1 MATSFVQIGAV
12 ANDGTGDS
20 IRNAFDTVNSNFDL
34 INGALFAGTQSSI
47 ISAASVT
54 SGYFVSNSY
63 ILANT
68 YVNANSIVGNTVTS
82 NGNLYVSQDGAY
94 IIGNVN
100 IIGNLNVTGSQQ
112 ATQAAT
118 STAAITNLHV
128 GIVADD
134 GKDIGFS
141 WEYYRGAVKKGF
153 LGWKNTTGTL
163 TYFDDITDTAN
174 VITGTYGNVQIGSL
188 TISNSTATTS
198 NTSGAL
204 QVAGGISTQGN
215 LYVQGNVKATFANV
229 SNLSVTGYHVGSLN
243 FVGSDTIYINGSPVQ
258 TAAAAF
264 SGGIVGGPT
273 AYFDVTPST
282 SLGTGAVR
290 VAGGFSAN
298 GNVYV
303 GGNIVSTNTSVSIGF
318 VGNVI
323 TASQPYITALGQLT
337 SLNMDGQIN
346 AQNIVPELNN
356 TYTLGSGNTTR
367 WAKLWAYDIDSS
379 GLITSAGMSASGNVT
394 INTATNAGLT
404 TTQTNAYLFNEN
416 AANVRIGGAGVVY
429 FGSNT
434 QATNTRT
441 GAVIQIGGKSIRNG
455 NLYIGGSGGNSIIAT
470 GNVNID
476 GDIMPFNGSG
486 NIGSPTLSWDT
497 VHAVATS
504 AKYAD
509 LAERY
514 TADSDYSAGTVV
526 VFGGDKEIT
535 VTEQFADHRVAGV
548 ISTDPAYLMN
558 SSINGLPV
566 ALRGRVPV
574 KVINAVRKGDL
585 LVTSHIAGYAMS
597 VGGDISH
604 GVKIFAKSLE
614 TNLFDGSKIIEA
626 VIL

>member
-12 ANDGTGDS
+12 PNDGTGDS

-34 INGALFAGTQSSI
+34 VNGAIFAGTQSTI
-47 ISAASVT
+47 ISAASAT
-54 SGYFVSNSY
+54 AGYFISNSY
-63 ILANT
+63 IIANT
-68 YVNANSIVGNTVTS
+68 FVNADSIIGNTITS

-100 IIGNLNVTGSQQ
+100 IIGNLTVTGSQQ

-118 STAAITNLHV
+118 STAAITNLHAGIIGDDAKDV
-128 GIVADD
+128 G
-134 GKDIGFS
+134 FT

-153 LGWKNTTGTL
+153 LGWRNNTGTL
-163 TYFDDITDTAN
+163 TYLDDITDSAN
-174 VITGTYGNVQIGSL
+174 VISGSYGNLQVGSL
-188 TISNSTATTS
+188 VISNTTAATS

-204 QVAGGISTQGN
+204 QVAGGVSTQGN
-215 LYVQGNVKATFANV
+215 LYVQGNIKATFANV

-273 AYFDVTPST
+273 AYFDTTPST
-282 SLGTGAVR
+282 KLGTGAVR

-303 GGNIVSTNTSVSIGF
+303 GGNIVSVDTTGTLGF
-318 VGNVI
+318 VGNII
-323 TASQPYITALGQLT
+323 TAAQPYITSLGQLT
-337 SLNMDGQIN
+337 SLSMDGQIN
-346 AQNIVPELNN
+346 SQNIVPELNN

-379 GLITSAGMSASGNVT
+379 GLITSAGITSSGNIA
-394 INTATNAGLT
+394 INNGTSAGLT

-416 AANVRIGGAGVVY
+416 AANIRIGGAGVVY

-434 QATNTRT
+434 QATSTST
-441 GAVIQIGGKSIRNG
+441 GAIIQIGGHSIRNG
-455 NLYIGGSGGNSIIAT
+455 NLYIGGSGGNSIVAT
-470 GNVNID
+470 GNINIA
-476 GDIMPFNGSG
+476 GNIMPMNGGG
-486 NIGSPTLSWDT
+486 NIGSPTSSWDT

-514 TADSDYSAGTVV
+514 VPDSNYSAGTVV
-526 VFGGDKEIT
+526 VFGGEKEIT
-535 VTEQFADHRVAGV
+535 VTEQFADYRVAGV

-574 KVINAVRKGDL
+574 KVINPVRKGDL
-585 LVTSHIAGYAMS
+585 LVTSHVAGYAMS
-597 VGGDISH
+597 VGGDITY
-604 GVKIFAKSLE
+604 GVKVFAKSLE
-614 TNLFDGSKIIEA
+614 TNLSDGSKIIEA
-626 VIL
+626 VII